1 MSQQEVLKQVVE
13 ALDASQTPYMLTG
26 SLVSSFQ
33 GEPRS
38 THDVD
43 FVVLL
48 GRDSSARLFAAL
60 SRIGG
65 YLDRESIERAIES
78 QSMFNLIEPELG
90 IKVDFWMLTDEA
102 FDRSPGR
109 REREARHRRREGIR
123 GAVPE
128 PGSAVPGSLG

>member
-65 YLDRESIERAIES
+65 YLDRESIERAI
-78 QSMFNLIEPELG
+78 
-90 IKVDFWMLTDEA
+90 
-102 FDRSPGR
+102 
-109 REREARHRRREGIR
+109 
-123 GAVPE
+123 

>member
-1 MSQQEVLKQVVE
+1 MSQQEVLTHVVE
-13 ALDASQTPYMLTG
+13 ALEASQTPYMLTG
-26 SLVSSFQ
+26 SLVSSLQ

-48 GRDSSARLFAAL
+48 ERGSSVRLFAAL

-90 IKVDFWMLTDEA
+90 IKVDKTRFLD
-102 FDRSPGR
+102 DRD
-109 REREARHRRREGIR
+109 
-123 GAVPE
+123 
-128 PGSAVPGSLG
+128 